1 MKVWTNQPGTHNYNC
16 DDTTHIVA
24 EDSQY
29 IFINGQAHDKTTLKP
44 IFGVRF
50 GVSNEMFPMLLS
62 NSMFMPKGLY
72 SQSNLEKGTSHSLY
86 YYGLFSQNATTHNNG
101 QVQLL
106 GIKGTGGAIESDYAS
121 CGMYESKLD
130 SDEILSFETSW
141 NDYHSGSYNA
151 TATFRRRSMNYN
163 VSNHVYGPRSAK
175 DGYYNYLYPW
185 HEDETRVYG
194 FFGNNNL
201 GNKSGGRGHSG
212 VGTVVKTAENSF
224 EWIGGYSY
232 SSRFNTILYKDDTT
246 IILATSDFSD
256 SRFAIRKYNWSD
268 GNSHA
273 NNNTVYYRE
282 DYSNMDGYRNYLKWW
297 VKADNDELEPTT
309 TNQWLFDNNADV
321 EIAHNKMVGNP
332 NDLNISVA
340 PAIVHTADEDI
351 VDPTVRRCYAP
362 FFEMDTD
369 SDYYYELRMT
379 RLNIPIKGHDA
390 FDSTDAPRYDISL
403 CEINWDEANTGWS
416 SFKYDDFC
424 GLPGQTMYRGNES
437 VGHAFFNCAFFEDTD
452 ANGHFRH
459 FIMVSSDS
467 YDGLTHYS
475 LHNGATRALVL
486 EIICEDRG
494 ADGKPNPATTD
505 YASDNIHE
513 ENSLGLKLVQVLDLG
528 KNCGYQIFRPEYDP
542 KKFIAFQMRED
553 THPIYTWNSTAKAFE
568 TNSDF
573 VGSNVMGMGT
583 DTTGRFWTI
592 QNPAKGELELHCH
605 TIDIPAV
612 VKITPA
618 SSSLNYSGS
627 PITTKV
633 NVGAF
638 NHEGDRIGVDLKLQ
652 IRGENASFVGS
663 STVLEKTITVTDS
676 ADLEVDVFISGQTNL
691 DITATHLTS

>member
-1 MKVWTNQPGTHNYNC
+1 MKVWTNQPGSSDYNP

-62 NSMFMPKGLY
+62 NSMFIPKGLY
-72 SQSNLEKGTSHSLY
+72 SQGNLEKGTSHSLY

-106 GIKGTGGAIESDYAS
+106 GVKGTGGAIESDYAS
-121 CGMYESKLD
+121 CGIYESKLD
-130 SDEILSFETSW
+130 SDEILSFETSYS
-141 NDYHSGSYNA
+141 DYHSTSYNA
-151 TATFRRRSMNYN
+151 TTTFRRRSMNYN
-163 VSNHVYGPRSAK
+163 VSNHVYGPRSAG
-175 DGYYNYLYPW
+175 DGHYSFMYPW

-194 FFGNNNL
+194 FNGNHNL
-201 GNKSGGRGHSG
+201 GSGKGHSG
-212 VGTVVKTAENSF
+212 VGAVIKTAAGTF
-224 EWIGGYSY
+224 DWTGGFSY
-232 SSRFNTILYKDDTT
+232 TTRYNTILYKDDTT
-246 IILATSDFSD
+246 IIMACSDFSD

-268 GNSHA
+268 GHSHS
-273 NNNTVYYRE
+273 NNNNVYYRE
-282 DYSNMDGYRNYLKWW
+282 DYSNQDGYRNFLKWW

-309 TNQWLFDNNADV
+309 SNQWLFDNNADV
-321 EIAHNKMVGNP
+321 EIADNKMVGNP
-332 NDLNISVA
+332 NDLDISVA

-351 VDPTVRRCYAP
+351 IHPTIRRCYAP
-362 FFEMDTD
+362 FFAFD
-369 SDYYYELRMT
+369 SSQGDYYELRMT

-403 CEINWDEANTGWS
+403 CEINWDEANTGYN
-416 SFKYDDFC
+416 SFKYDDFR
-424 GLPGQTMYRGNES
+424 GVAGETMYRGS
-437 VGHAFFNCAFFEDTD
+437 SAVGHAFFNCAFFEDTD
-452 ANGHFRH
+452 SNGHFRH

-475 LHNGATRALVL
+475 RHTGATRALVF
-486 EIICEDRG
+486 EIGPLQSDDKLG
-494 ADGKPNPATTD
+494 NGKPDPAKTD

-513 ENSLGLKLVQVLDLG
+513 TNSTSLKLVQVLDLSDD
-528 KNCGYQIFRPEYDP
+528 CGYQIFRPEYDP

-553 THPIYTWNSTAKAFE
+553 THPIYTWNSIAKAFE
-568 TNSDF
+568 TNSNF
-573 VGSNVMGMGT
+573 VGSNVTHMGT

-612 VKITPA
+612 VKITPV
-618 SSSLNYSGS
+618 SSSLNYQGS
-627 PITTKV
+627 PITTQVK
-633 NVGAF
+633 VGAF
-638 NHEGDRIGVDLKLQ
+638 NHEGDRIGVNLKLQ
-652 IRGENASFVGS
+652 IRGENASFDGS
-663 STVLEKTITVTDS
+663 SSVLEKTISVEDD
-676 ADLEVDVFISGQTNL
+676 ADLSVDVFVSGATNL

>member
-16 DDTTHIVA
+16 DDGTHIVA

-50 GVSNEMFPMLLS
+50 GVSNEKFPMLLS
-62 NSMFMPKGLY
+62 NSVFIPKDLH
-72 SQSNLEKGTSHSLY
+72 SMSNLEKGTNNSLY

-101 QVQLL
+101 QTQML
-106 GIKGTGGAIESDYAS
+106 GIKGTGGASESDYAS

-141 NDYHSGSYNA
+141 HDYHSSSWNA
-151 TATFRRRSMNYN
+151 TTTFRRRSMNYN
-163 VSNHVYGPRSAK
+163 VSNFVYGPRNSS
-175 DGYYNYLYPW
+175 DGHYQYMYPY
-185 HEDETRVYG
+185 HEDEKFVYG
-194 FFGNNNL
+194 FSGNNDV
-201 GNKSGGRGHSG
+201 GGGHTG
-212 VGTVVKTAENSF
+212 FIAVDKTAETTF
-224 EWIGGYSY
+224 KWRGGWSY
-232 SSRFNTILYKDDTT
+232 SERVNTILYKDDTT
-246 IILATSDFSD
+246 IILASSLFND
-256 SRFAIRKYNWSD
+256 SRFAIKKFNWSD
-268 GNSHA
+268 GWSHA
-273 NNNTVYYRE
+273 NNENVYYRE
-282 DYSNMDGYRNYLKWW
+282 DYANQDGYRSFLKWW

-309 TNQWLFDNNADV
+309 SNQWHFDNNADN
-321 EIAHNKMVGNP
+321 EIADNKIVGNP
-332 NDLNISVA
+332 NDLDISVA

-351 VDPTVRRCYAP
+351 IHPTIRRCYAP
-362 FFEMDTD
+362 FFAHD
-369 SDYYYELRMT
+369 SSQPDYYELRMT

-390 FDSTDAPRYDISL
+390 FDSTDAPRYDISM
-403 CEINWDEANTGWS
+403 CEINWDEGNTGWS
-416 SFKYDDFC
+416 SFKYDDFR
-424 GLPGQTMYRGNES
+424 GVAGQTMYRGS
-437 VGHAFFNCAFFEDTD
+437 ASKGHAWFNCAFFEDTD
-452 ANGHFRH
+452 SNGHFRH

-467 YDGLTHYS
+467 YDGLTHYDG
-475 LHNGATRALVL
+475 HNGATRALVF
-486 EIICEDRG
+486 EIGPLQSDDKLG
-494 ADGKPNPATTD
+494 NGKPDPAKTD

-513 ENSLGLKLVQVLDLG
+513 TDSTSLKLVQVLDLSEH
-528 KNCGYQIFRPEYDP
+528 CGYQIFRPEYDP

-553 THPIYTWNSTAKAFE
+553 THPIYTWNSTAKAFI
-568 TNSDF
+568 TNSNF
-573 VGSNVMGMGT
+573 VGSNVTHMGT
-583 DTTGRFWTI
+583 DSTGRFWTI

-652 IRGENASFVGS
+652 IRGENASFDGS

-676 ADLEVDVFISGQTNL
+676 ADLEVDVIVSGATNL